1 MALKFFRRGE
11 QLERAEMSFID
22 HLEVLRGHIFRAVIA
37 IAAGA
42 IIVGVFNR
50 FVIKRILL
58 GPTHADFPTYNWLC
72 QMGKALRLGNA
83 LCMNQ
88 LGVKMQSTSV
98 GGQFSMWF
106 TVVLIGG
113 VILAF
118 PYIFY
123 EFWRFIKPALTKKE
137 LSRTRGVI
145 FWVSLLFFTGCA
157 FGYFVIAPYTINFFS
172 NFQLDET
179 IENRWTITS
188 YIDTIIPLILGSGL
202 AFQLP
207 LVIFFLAKVG
217 IVSAPFLRKSRK
229 YAIVII
235 LIIAG
240 IITPGPDLISQLTVA
255 LPLFLLYEISILLTR
270 NVERQKAQEEAEE
283 DAKWE

>member
-1 MALKFFRRGE
+1 
-11 QLERAEMSFID
+11 MSFID
-22 HLEVLRGHIFRAVIA
+22 HLEVLRGHIFRAFIS

-42 IIVGVFNR
+42 IIVGIFNR
-50 FVIKRILL
+50 FVIKNILL
-58 GPTHADFPTYNWLC
+58 GPTHANFPTYNWLC
-72 QMGKALRLGNA
+72 KLGTKLKLGNA
-83 LCMNQ
+83 LCMDQ
-88 LGVKMQSTSV
+88 VGVKMQSTSV

-118 PYIFY
+118 PYIFF

-137 LSRTRGVI
+137 LARTRGVI
-145 FWVSLLFFTGCA
+145 FWVSLLFFTGVL
-157 FGYFVIAPYTINFFS
+157 FGYFVISPYTINFFS
-172 NFQLDET
+172 NFQLDES

-217 IVSAPFLRKSRK
+217 IVNASYLRKSRK

-270 NVERQKAQEEAEE
+270 NVEKQLAEEEAKE
-283 DAKWE
+283 DALWE